1 MKVQKLWEELHASP
15 ELSMHEVH
23 TMEILEDYIRNE
35 TDLELHV
42 ENGWL
47 YAVHEEPD
55 ADKTIVI
62 RAEMDAIPKPGGGV
76 FHGCGH
82 DGHAAMAAGTAAA
95 LKGRKVGKN
104 VIFLFQPGE
113 EIGAGAAI
121 CLPLFDRYKVDMI
134 LACHNL
140 PGYELGSF
148 VYTENTFACASE
160 GLKMSFAG
168 HQSHAAYPEDGLNP
182 AGCVSRTIDELLK
195 LAKPLESTRG
205 RRLTVIHAQVGNE
218 DYGIAP
224 GFGSVSVTI
233 RAENDEALK
242 DLEKDVLDIARKN
255 ASRDGLGFTYSIEDP
270 FHATVN
276 DAELA
281 ERLSTAG
288 KTAACSWI
296 HEEAPVV
303 RWSEDFGLF
312 SDKAKAF
319 YWGIGSG
326 TNQPGLHT
334 EKYVFPEALLE
345 KGIRIWLEMIRIA

>member
-1 MKVQKLWEELHASP
+1 MNVQELWEELHASP

-35 TDLELHV
+35 TDLELYV

-47 YAVHEEPD
+47 YAAHEEPD

-160 GLKMSFAG
+160 GLKMSFTG
-168 HQSHAAYPEDGLNP
+168 RQSHAAYPEDGLNP
-182 AGCVSRTIDELLK
+182 AGCAAKTISELLQI
-195 LAKPLESTRG
+195 AASLESTKG
-205 RRLTVIHAQVGNE
+205 CRLTIVNVQVGNP
-218 DYGIAP
+218 DFGINP

-233 RAENDEALK
+233 RAENDGILK
-242 DLEKDVLDIARKN
+242 DLEHKVLQIAESS
-255 ASRDGLGFTYSIEDP
+255 ADQDGLGFTYNIKDP

-281 ERLSTAG
+281 ERLSAAG

-334 EKYVFPEALLE
+334 EQYVFPEDLLE